1 MKQNRTLVLIA
12 IVIVVLAALSRVAFY
27 AQEFYFSP
35 AIAMAL
41 FSGSVIKDKKLAFM
55 MPVVSMLLADI
66 VFEMSGVAK
75 GFWGWG
81 QLTGYV
87 ILALITVF
95 GFYLKKISVLK
106 VAGFS
111 IASSLIFFFLS
122 NSSFFLFDNNIYHT
136 YAKSFS
142 GYLDCLAAGVPFLR
156 TGMVADLVYSALFFG
171 GYVLLSINASNKAAA

>member
-1 MKQNRTLVLIA
+1 MKQNTTLLIVA
-12 IVIVVLAALSRVAFY
+12 VIMIVLAALSRVAFY
-27 AQEFYFSP
+27 SQEFYFSP

-41 FSGSVIKDKKLAFM
+41 FSGSVIKDKKLAFF
-55 MPVVSMLLADI
+55 MPIVSMLLADML
-66 VFEMSGVAK
+66 FEVSGVAK

-81 QLTGYV
+81 QLAGYG

-95 GFYLKKISVLK
+95 GFYLKKINVLN

-122 NSSFFLFDNNIYHT
+122 NSSFFLLDNNVYHT

-142 GYLDCLAAGVPFLR
+142 GYIDCLNAGIPFLK
-156 TGMVADLVYSALFFG
+156 TGLIADLVYSGVFFG
-171 GYVLLSINASNKAAA
+171 GYALLQKYAFNKAVA